1 MTSPILIAGA
11 GPVGLTLALALR
23 RQGVSVRI
31 IDKNKA
37 ATDKSKAL
45 VVWPRT
51 LELLDIQGCAPSFIA
66 NGLKSPRARIFA
78 DGKALVQVDLD
89 SAPSDF
95 GFALMI
101 PQARTERV
109 LEAALASL
117 GTQVE
122 RQTELI
128 GFTDCGQDG
137 VDVRL
142 LGADGR
148 EERAQVAYLAGC
160 DGAHSTVRHLLKAE
174 FEGDTVDTNFVLADV
189 VIEGDIAHDET
200 TICWAPNGI
209 LALFPMI
216 GGRFRIIADYG
227 SGGDSEHKT
236 FSLEQVQT
244 LLEERGPAGLKASDA
259 VWTSYFTINERKV
272 KDYSFGNVYLAGDAA
287 HVHSPAGGQ
296 GMNTGMQDAFNLAW
310 KLSLVWH
317 GKALP
322 CLLDTY
328 SVERSA
334 IGKQVLAAAGNLT
347 RITMLKNPILTEL
360 RRIGSIALSHVPAL
374 RQRFVNQ
381 LAETNLHYEDTPL
394 NARPRGA
401 SHRPGAGERAR
412 NLPLDVGKGDA
423 VDLHQLLAGG
433 KFVLLSVGAPL
444 IEVPEELC
452 GLATSASIE
461 VSEHYEAGHTY
472 LIRPD
477 AYVALSTDAGNA
489 NPHFAKLGEF
499 ATAASTAATS

>member
-1 MTSPILIAGA
+1 MTTPILIAGA

-31 IDKNKA
+31 IDKNEA

-78 DGKALVQVDLD
+78 GGKALVQVDLD

-109 LEAALASL
+109 LEAALAAL
-117 GTQVE
+117 GTLVE

-128 GFTDCGQDG
+128 AFIDCGEDG
-137 VDVRL
+137 VGVTLRS
-142 LGADGR
+142 AEGR
-148 EERAQVAYLAGC
+148 EERAQVASLAGC

-174 FEGDTVDTNFVLADV
+174 FEGATVDTNFVLADV

-227 SGGDSEHKT
+227 SGGDSQHKT
-236 FSLEQVQT
+236 FTLEQVQT

-272 KDYSFGNVYLAGDAA
+272 REYSSGNVYLAGDAA

-317 GKALP
+317 GKASP
-322 CLLDTY
+322 NLLDTY
-328 SVERSA
+328 SIERSA

-347 RITMLKNPILTEL
+347 RVTMLKNPFLTEL
-360 RRIGSIALSHVPAL
+360 RRIGSVALSHVPAL

-381 LAETNLHYEDTPL
+381 LAETNLHYKDTPL
-394 NARPRGA
+394 NAHPRGA

-412 NLPLDVGKGDA
+412 DLRLYAGDESA
-423 VDLHQLLAGG
+423 PRLYELLAGG
-433 KFVLLSVGAPL
+433 RFVLLSVGTPRV
-444 IEVPEELC
+444 EVPEELHE
-452 GLATSASIE
+452 LATSASVE
-461 VSEHYEAGHTY
+461 VSDHYETGHVY

-489 NPHFAKLGEF
+489 APHLAKLGEF